1 MSASNPNPSSDP
13 DPDPDSKNLRGAIRL
28 HLAEGVGP
36 IVYRRLIETFGDVEG
51 VFAAGPPQWRR
62 VKGIGQKIAADIAA
76 VTDQQVDEEFALA
89 DAHGAAILTPADER
103 FPPALRTIY
112 DCPALLYVRGSLEP
126 TDAIAVG
133 AVGSRSCTHYGMEQ
147 AERFGQLLA
156 RAGFTIVSGGARG
169 IDTACHRGALS
180 AGGRTIAVMGCG
192 LCQTYPP
199 ENAELF
205 ERIVADGRG
214 AIVSEQPMRTEI
226 RAGNFH
232 SRNRII
238 SGLSLGVLVVEAA
251 RRSGALITARQ
262 AAEQGREVFA
272 LPGRADSPMSAG
284 TNSLIRDGAILA
296 TSLDDIL
303 EHLGPVGERMGL
315 TPAGFAGDTAGD
327 GTRGSGTPGN
337 GARGGG
343 AHGDQLPPGLD
354 ETETALLT
362 ALTGGAMNL
371 DELVRHTELPSGQV
385 AAAMTM
391 LILKG
396 AVTQQPGN
404 IFARKR

>member
-1 MSASNPNPSSDP
+1 MPPGDTMGASA
-13 DPDPDSKNLRGAIRL
+13 LRGAIRL
-28 HLAEGVGP
+28 HLADGVGP
-36 IVYRRLIETFGDVEG
+36 VAHRRLIEAFGDADA
-51 VFAAGPPQWRR
+51 VFAAGPSQWRR
-62 VKGIGQKIAADIAA
+62 VKGVGEKIAADIAA
-76 VTDQQVDEEFALA
+76 VSDRHVDEELALA
-89 DAHGAAILTPADER
+89 DEHDVAIIAAADER
-103 FPPALRTIY
+103 FPAALKTIY
-112 DCPALLYVRGSLEP
+112 DCPALLYVRGSLEA

-133 AVGSRSCTHYGMEQ
+133 LVGSRNCTHYGMEQ
-147 AERFGQLLA
+147 AERFGELLA
-156 RAGFTIVSGGARG
+156 QAGLTVVSGGARG
-169 IDTACHRGALS
+169 IDTAGHRGALA

-192 LCQTYPP
+192 LCKTYPR

-205 ERIVADGRG
+205 DRIAADGRG
-214 AIVSEQPMRTEI
+214 AVISEQPMRTDI

-262 AAEQGREVFA
+262 AAEQGRDVFA

-303 EHLGPVGERMGL
+303 EHLGEVGERMGVA
-315 TPAGFAGDTAGD
+315 PADAAAAGD
-327 GTRGSGTPGN
+327 SN
-337 GARGGG
+337 FEK
-343 AHGDQLPPGLD
+343 LPPGLD
-354 ETETALLT
+354 ETETSLLT
-362 ALTGGAMNL
+362 ALTGGTMNL
-371 DELVRHTELPSGQV
+371 DELVRHTDLPSGQV
-385 AAAMTM
+385 AAVMTM
-391 LILKG
+391 LVLKG